1 MQPRSTCPPAST
13 RRCSPPS
20 RRPSSPR
27 SPAAERRFTTAPSTV
42 SSARRCSAGQRS
54 STTDRRAS
62 SRMQV
67 VLDASPLGTGRGGDE
82 TYLRGLID
90 GLAATQPDGTTFP
103 VLLADGEAVPA
114 AIRSRPDFPVARVRR
129 RPGPWHFGVTLPAA
143 VRGCGPVDLVHS
155 VTHAPPSVWRL
166 PTAMT
171 IGDLSFLHR
180 PQDYPKA
187 VRLRLNTLVPR
198 QARSARGILVP
209 SEFSPRDVIDS
220 YGVDP
225 SRVRVVPNCS
235 REGQPLSPEDEQ
247 QAAATIADAGVRSP
261 FIVYIGNLHPRK
273 NVGRLVDAFHLARH
287 NSSAVA
293 DHQLV
298 IAGRHW
304 WAPAA
309 DDPDDGVVRLGAVSD
324 PVRRHLQHHATAL
337 AYVSLFEGFGLPPLE
352 AMSARTPVL
361 GSRIPA
367 LEEVCGA
374 AAVLVD
380 PPDVEAIA
388 DGLVRLVESPQL
400 RADLVERGLGRCARY
415 DVRRTGRLA
424 RAAFRDGICM
434 PK

>member
-1 MQPRSTCPPAST
+1 
-13 RRCSPPS
+13 
-20 RRPSSPR
+20 
-27 SPAAERRFTTAPSTV
+27 
-42 SSARRCSAGQRS
+42 
-54 STTDRRAS
+54 
-62 SRMQV
+62 MQV

-114 AIRSRPDFPVARVRR
+114 AIRSRSDFPVARVRR

-143 VRGCGPVDLVHS
+143 VRGYGRVDLVHS

-187 VRLRLNTLVPR
+187 VRLRLNALVPR
-198 QARSARGILVP
+198 QARSARVVLVP
-209 SEFSPRDVIDS
+209 SEFSRRDVIES

-235 REGQPLSPEDEQ
+235 RRWQPLSPEDEE
-247 QAAATIADAGVRSP
+247 QAAAALASAGVHAP
-261 FIVYIGNLHPRK
+261 FIVYVGNLHPRK
-273 NVGRLVDAFHLARH
+273 NVGRLLDAFRIARH
-287 NSSAVA
+287 NSGPVA
-293 DHQLV
+293 EHQLV

-304 WAPAA
+304 WEPSAEEPA
-309 DDPDDGVVRLGAVSD
+309 DGVVRLGAVSD
-324 PVRRHLQHHATAL
+324 VVRRYLQQHATGL

-367 LEEVCGA
+367 LEEVCGD

-380 PPDVEAIA
+380 PLDTEAIA
-388 DGLVRLVESPQL
+388 DGLVRLVESPEL
-400 RADLVERGLGRCARY
+400 RADLVERGLRRCARF
-415 DVRRTGRLA
+415 DVRQTGRLA

-434 PK
+434 PR

>member
-27 SPAAERRFTTAPSTV
+27 SPAAERRFTTVPSIA

-114 AIRSRPDFPVARVRR
+114 ANRSRSDFPVARVRR

-235 REGQPLSPEDEQ
+235 REWQPLSPEDEQ

-261 FIVYIGNLHPRK
+261 FIVYIGKLHPRK
-273 NVGRLVDAFHLARH
+273 NVGRLGGAFPPQRLHRQPAPAKKRRP
-287 NSSAVA
+287 
-293 DHQLV
+293 
-298 IAGRHW
+298 AGRRVPPR
-304 WAPAA
+304 PAQQLS
-309 DDPDDGVVRLGAVSD
+309 G
-324 PVRRHLQHHATAL
+324 RR
-337 AYVSLFEGFGLPPLE
+337 P
-352 AMSARTPVL
+352 SAGDR
-361 GSRIPA
+361 GPA
-367 LEEVCGA
+367 LVGA
-374 AAVLVD
+374 LGQRSGRRSRA
-380 PPDVEAIA
+380 PGS
-388 DGLVRLVESPQL
+388 GLGPGAPTSPAPCHGARLRL
-400 RADLVERGLGRCARY
+400 ALRGLRSPPARG
-415 DVRRTGRLA
+415 DE
-424 RAAFRDGICM
+424 
-434 PK
+434 